1 MQYERNFNEGESIPV
16 LTNKNSNNTFVHK
29 LYNMVIDNQYQHLIA
44 WSYTGSSFIVCN
56 ILEFSRDVLPK
67 HFKHNNFSSFVRQL
81 NMYGFHKVNKSPR
94 GHRTLAE
101 NQIWEFS
108 HPKFIKDRPDLLDEI
123 KRKSIET
130 TNVNDKKDNTMMTMI
145 QVSQSELMQRMTKL
159 QQTYH
164 QLKKELE
171 ETKYNQSRQL
181 HLLKQIIDFIYQR
194 HGIQISLPLELLSSS
209 DNSNQP
215 STPSIFI
222 TSHDF
227 IDSLAPTTP
236 TPTNTHIDNNH
247 NTQIR
252 HRPVLTVQTHGL
264 SPGLEQQQPTS
275 PALSVYHTALNT
287 PVTPNSAQFISD
299 DDIGF

>member
-1 MQYERNFNEGESIPV
+1 
-16 LTNKNSNNTFVHK
+16 NKNSNNTFVHK

-108 HPKFIKDRPDLLDEI
+108 HPKFIKDKPDLLDEI
-123 KRKSIET
+123 KRKTIET
-130 TNVNDKKDNTMMTMI
+130 TNVNDKKDSTMMTMI

-181 HLLKQIIDFIYQR
+181 HLLKQIIDSIYQR
-194 HGIQISLPLELLSSS
+194 HGIQ
-209 DNSNQP
+209 
-215 STPSIFI
+215 
-222 TSHDF
+222 
-227 IDSLAPTTP
+227 
-236 TPTNTHIDNNH
+236 
-247 NTQIR
+247 
-252 HRPVLTVQTHGL
+252 
-264 SPGLEQQQPTS
+264 
-275 PALSVYHTALNT
+275 
-287 PVTPNSAQFISD
+287 
-299 DDIGF
+299 

>member
-1 MQYERNFNEGESIPV
+1 M
-16 LTNKNSNNTFVHK
+16 TNDT
-29 LYNMVIDNQYQHLIA
+29 
-44 WSYTGSSFIVCN
+44 
-56 ILEFSRDVLPK
+56 R
-67 HFKHNNFSSFVRQL
+67 
-81 NMYGFHKVNKSPR
+81 YGFHKVNKSPR

-108 HPKFIKDRPDLLDEI
+108 HPKFIKDRSDLLDEI

-194 HGIQISLPLELLSSS
+194 HGIQSRVGYFILPPIYSYSYISLVSLPLELLSSS

>member
-1 MQYERNFNEGESIPV
+1 
-16 LTNKNSNNTFVHK
+16 
-29 LYNMVIDNQYQHLIA
+29 MVIDNQYQHLIA

-81 NMYGFHKVNKSPR
+81 NMTSHPSGKS
-94 GHRTLAE
+94 
-101 NQIWEFS
+101 IWEFS
-108 HPKFIKDRPDLLDEI
+108 HSKFIKDRPDLLDEI

-145 QVSQSELMQRMTKL
+145 QVSQSELMQRMNKL

-194 HGIQISLPLELLSSS
+194 HGIQINLPLELLSSSS

-252 HRPVLTVQTHGL
+252 HRPALTVQTHGL

-287 PVTPNSAQFISD
+287 PVSPNSAQFISD